1 MPNMMPGMRAWL
13 YRRAENILAAMLGA
27 MFVAFLLQ
35 ICFRYL
41 LNLPV
46 GWTNELSVVLWIWMV
61 LFGASFVLTESEE
74 IRFDLFHSAASAR
87 VRRGMTMLSAA
98 GLILLYGMS
107 LPAVFDY
114 VAFMRVESTAY
125 LKIRFDLLF
134 SIYVVFV
141 VATIIRYIWLAW
153 QAMQGKEPSHS
164 GQPGSGL

>member
-13 YRRAENILAAMLGA
+13 YRRVENILAAMLGA